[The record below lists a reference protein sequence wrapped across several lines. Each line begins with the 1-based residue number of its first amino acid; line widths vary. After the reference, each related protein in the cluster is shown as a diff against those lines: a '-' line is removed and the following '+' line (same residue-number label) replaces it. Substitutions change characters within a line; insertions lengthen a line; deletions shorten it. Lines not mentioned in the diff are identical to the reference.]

1 MRKYLLLAALFMV
14 SQIDVLRAQG
24 LFTAPDTVCM
34 RQTVQLKSNA
44 TNASTHFWGFCS
56 GYMFNDPVGSNFQN
70 TARLTYPG
78 SSAIEIE
85 KDGDKYYA
93 FILIRGL
100 QNVMAR
106 LEFGNSLDNIPKIT
120 DYGTLNDV
128 LSFSPNSLHIVKDTA
143 KGNWH
148 VFIVGGINGSNS
160 TMTRLDFGK
169 SLGNTPNIVNFGNLD
184 NALDNPV
191 GLYIFKETNKW
202 YGYTLNRNTNSLVKM
217 EFDTLLSL
225 TPSLTNM
232 GVLTGVTA
240 PNDYAVIRH
249 NGLWHFFVT
258 NETGNNLTRL
268 TMGATLSAPVISSTV
283 IGNFTN
289 ELRNP
294 TGISI
299 IRDCDSFHIFI
310 TNKTTREF
318 MRVDVTDITG
328 PPSAFTANNLGILG
342 GMLAP
347 TGLTRAIRDKNDI
360 FMFSVN
366 ETDSN
371 IVKIAFKQC
380 NNSSIQFST
389 TVTPPPFKYD
399 TAGTYNLYYM
409 TDEGLPTMQVQCK
422 LIYVLPTPPI
432 TISNDTNICQGDT
445 IGLKLLSVTAV
456 NKTWSP
462 AYNISSTTSDEV
474 RVWPRFNTTYRI
486 YLPYA
491 SGCIVDTAIRVTVN
505 KVQADAGPDRTLAD
519 GANTLLGGP
528 FTSIGINYTYKWLP
542 DRYLNNFGI
551 ANPTAF
557 PPFDYTYYLFVTDT
571 SGCQAIDT
579 VLVNV
584 GCNDVNLPN
593 AFAPEGRNTQNRF
606 GLANSQIVKLAV
618 FSIYDRWGK
627 EVFTT
632 TDPTKQW
639 DGKVNGEIAPLGVY
653 VWNVDGF
660 CNSGKRLKKSG
671 NVTLIR

>member
-24 LFTAPDTVCM
+24 LFTAPDTVCP
-34 RQTVQLKSNA
+34 RQSVQLKSNVP
-44 TNASTHFWGFCS
+44 NASTHFWGFCS
-56 GYMFNDPVGSNFQN
+56 GYIFNNPVGTNFQN
-70 TARLTYPG
+70 TARFTYPG

-85 KDGDKYYA
+85 KDGDNYYA
-93 FILIRGL
+93 FVLMRGL
-100 QNVMAR
+100 DNVMAR
-106 LEFGNSLDNIPKIT
+106 LEFGNSLDNVPKIT
-120 DYGTLNDV
+120 DYGTLNGV
-128 LSFSPNSLHIVKDTA
+128 LSFSPNSLHIVKDTT

-202 YGYTLNRNTNSLVKM
+202 YGYTLNRGSNSLVKI
-217 EFDTLLSL
+217 EFDSLLSL
-225 TPSLTNM
+225 TPSLTNLGAVA
-232 GVLTGVTA
+232 GVAA
-240 PNDYAVIRH
+240 PNDFAVIRH

-268 TMGATLSAPVISSTV
+268 TMGSTLSSPVVSSTV
-283 IGNFTN
+283 IGDFSA

-294 TGISI
+294 TGITI

-328 PPSAFTANNLGILG
+328 PPSAFTVTNLGILG
-342 GMLAP
+342 NMLAP

-360 FMFSVN
+360 FLFSVN

-371 IVKIAFKQC
+371 IVKIGFRQC
-380 NNSSIQFST
+380 NNSSIKFST
-389 TVTPPPFKYD
+389 TVTPPSYTYD

-432 TISNDTNICQGDT
+432 TISNDTSICQGDT
-445 IGLKLLSVTAV
+445 IGLKLLSVNAV

-474 RVWPRFNTTYRI
+474 RVWPRYSTVYRI
-486 YLPYA
+486 YLPYL
-491 SGCIVDTAIRVTVN
+491 SGCTVDTAIRVNVV
-505 KVQADAGPDRTLAD
+505 KVQADAGPDRTLSD
-519 GANTLLGGP
+519 GASTLLGGP
-528 FTSIGINYTYKWLP
+528 FTSLGTTYTYKWMP
-542 DRYLNNFGI
+542 DRYLNNNGI
-551 ANPTAF
+551 ANPSAY

-579 VLVNV
+579 VVVNV

-593 AFAPEGRNTQNRF
+593 AFAPEGKNTQKRF
-606 GLANSQIVKLAV
+606 GLANSQIVKLAY
-618 FSIYDRWGK
+618 FNIYDRWGK

-632 TDPTKQW
+632 TDPTKEW
-639 DGKVNGEIAPLGVY
+639 DGTVNGQIAPMGVY

-660 CNSGKRLKKSG
+660 CNSGKRLRKSG